1 MSTKIYNA
9 FKFEGTGEELI
20 SILKEIKKE
29 YISLTK
35 AMLMKCNYSSW
46 IFHQS
51 LSNT

>member
-35 AMLMKCNYSSW
+35 AMFSMKTLRILIASS
-46 IFHQS
+46 I
-51 LSNT
+51 